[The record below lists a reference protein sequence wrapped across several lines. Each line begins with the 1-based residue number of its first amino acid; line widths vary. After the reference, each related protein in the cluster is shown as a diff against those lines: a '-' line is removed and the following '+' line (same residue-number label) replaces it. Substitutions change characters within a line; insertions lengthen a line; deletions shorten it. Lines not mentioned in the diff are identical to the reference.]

1 MDTLFCME
9 EMCRVAFYPNVQ
21 DLCPKVYLEDARGG
35 NRRVAKQNDL
45 SSEMQETVQVLGVEI
60 HLQVVPLPS
69 TVQVPSESRHV
80 RTSS

>member
-1 MDTLFCME
+1 MDTLFFME

-45 SSEMQETVQVLGVEI
+45 SSEMQETV
-60 HLQVVPLPS
+60 
-69 TVQVPSESRHV
+69 
-80 RTSS
+80 